1 MERARPA
8 AQATATKNRIALSTI
23 QIENHRNENCTYL
36 SDDSRY
42 AFFRCLGIG
51 CCRVKATI
59 VGRHIEMRVCM
70 WRGIVC
76 LHFIQIL
83 TQIQN
88 PKKTKAE
95 LKSINTEYRADRE
108 KNEMVRWLVGR
119 SVYDVNENAVMMVF
133 HHGG

>member
-1 MERARPA
+1 
-8 AQATATKNRIALSTI
+8 
-23 QIENHRNENCTYL
+23 
-36 SDDSRY
+36 
-42 AFFRCLGIG
+42 
-51 CCRVKATI
+51 
-59 VGRHIEMRVCM
+59 MRVCM

-133 HHGG
+133 HHGGWRFRIVAHTRDEEEK